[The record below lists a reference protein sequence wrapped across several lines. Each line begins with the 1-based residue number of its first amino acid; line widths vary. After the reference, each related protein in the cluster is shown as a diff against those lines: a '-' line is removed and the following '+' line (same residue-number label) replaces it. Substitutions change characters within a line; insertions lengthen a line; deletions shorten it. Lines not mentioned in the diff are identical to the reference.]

1 MNDRYPVGI
10 VGGGAAGLTCA
21 YYLALEG
28 IPSIVFERESR
39 LGGRLDAVREGGEVL
54 ELGAKVFTR
63 ACVNLC
69 DLVEHLGLT
78 SQLVHLTGAQRVG
91 IHTPAGQ
98 IRCTASDIDAQGIL
112 TSRERAAAAW
122 YLLRYVT
129 PIKRPSS
136 GDSPSVIHER
146 SCAEDVLQ
154 ECGERVLTQFFVPL
168 TQAFAFATPDKLS
181 ALAVRLF
188 LQLYLS
194 PFLQLRGGFP
204 SLIARLAEA
213 VPPLGHIETGAE
225 VISALPNGAGFTLM
239 VRQGGRTSTVQVERL
254 VCALP
259 LPQAEPLLRTAGL
272 ANWHPPYPYRQV
284 YQTLVRGTLRPK
296 FMDNHYNLVLSD
308 ALPQG
313 AMTTRLGKEAFSLV
327 CPTSV
332 SPEALMSVFCSPGAE
347 IIPVA
352 QQWQTALRYVPLMPP
367 RAQLPG
373 PLTAVPSLF
382 ICGDYYYMLGLESTI
397 LTAREVSRLV
407 TESLAISGS
416 AGHTTRDHE
425 VTGRR

>member
-1 MNDRYPVGI
+1 MNERYPVGI

-28 IPSIVFERESR
+28 IPSIIFERENR
-39 LGGRLDAVREGGEVL
+39 LGGRLDAVQERGEVF

-63 ACVNLC
+63 ACFNLC
-69 DLVEHLGLT
+69 DLIKDLGLT
-78 SQLVHLTGAQRVG
+78 SQLVHLTRAQRVG

-98 IRCTASDIDAQGIL
+98 IRCTATDIEAQGIL

-122 YLLRYVT
+122 YLLRYVNS
-129 PIKRPSS
+129 IKRPSS
-136 GDSPSVIHER
+136 SDSSPAIHER

-154 ECGERVLTQFFVPL
+154 ECGERVLTQFFNPL

-213 VPPLGHIETGAE
+213 VQPVGDIETGAE
-225 VISALPNGAGFTLM
+225 VISAFPDGAGFTLM
-239 VRQGGRTSTVQVERL
+239 VCQGSRTRTVQVERL
-254 VCALP
+254 VCTLP

-272 ANWHPPYPYRQV
+272 TNWHPPYPYRQV
-284 YQTLVRGTLRPK
+284 YQILVRGTLRPE
-296 FMDNHYNLVLSD
+296 FMGNHYNLVLSD

-313 AMTTRLGKEAFSLV
+313 AMTIRLGKEAFSLV
-327 CPTSV
+327 CPTNI
-332 SPEALMSVFCSPGAE
+332 SPDLLMSIFCCSGAE

-352 QQWQTALRYVPLMPP
+352 QRWQTALRYVPLMPP
-367 RAQLPG
+367 RTPLPG

-382 ICGDYYYMLGLESTI
+382 ICGDYYYMLGLESAI
-397 LTAREVSRLV
+397 LTARETSRLV
-407 TESLAISGS
+407 AASLAVPLIEN
-416 AGHTTRDHE
+416 HTTGDHE
-425 VTGRR
+425 VIEER